1 MICNNNHLLILS
13 KALRKKG
20 GIFIKKILFFLIL
33 LTLFFIPNLSAKAAT
48 FYEAEWI
55 PGIYLKRHN
64 FNTGL
69 TYYQQARFYRNA
81 ENNEYVYCIE
91 PFLGIVENE
100 PYTETIN
107 PSHLSKEKIKR
118 ISNIAYYGYQY
129 GDHTDDK
136 WYAITQLM
144 IWQAADE
151 AGNFFFT
158 KTLNGASTNIYTSE
172 ITEINH
178 LIEINSILPSFAA
191 NNYEIVEGN
200 TLILEDS
207 NQVLGN
213 FHTNEGEINGNML
226 TIKNLQEG
234 EYEIPITK
242 KQSMRGTPTLF
253 YLSNNSQNMVKTGNI
268 EENNT
273 NIKVKVT
280 KTSLELNK
288 IDKDTES
295 TTPQGEASLDG
306 ALYQLSNENKEIIE
320 EIKII
325 NNEARIEN
333 LDFGKY
339 YLQEL
344 EAGEGYTIDPTIYE
358 INITKENPNVTLQ
371 LKNEV
376 IKANITLEKKYGEN
390 DNWKKENNISFEI
403 KNQNNETINTI
414 TTNENGIAKITLPY
428 GIYTINQIN
437 TTEGYEKIEPVILEI
452 KDSEEK
458 YLSLKDIRIAVPNTH
473 KDEVRIQYRILL
485 EIICLLLL

>member
-1 MICNNNHLLILS
+1 
-13 KALRKKG
+13 
-20 GIFIKKILFFLIL
+20 
-33 LTLFFIPNLSAKAAT
+33 
-48 FYEAEWI
+48 
-55 PGIYLKRHN
+55 
-64 FNTGL
+64 
-69 TYYQQARFYRNA
+69 
-81 ENNEYVYCIE
+81 
-91 PFLGIVENE
+91 
-100 PYTETIN
+100 
-107 PSHLSKEKIKR
+107 
-118 ISNIAYYGYQY
+118 
-129 GDHTDDK
+129 
-136 WYAITQLM
+136 
-144 IWQAADE
+144 
-151 AGNFFFT
+151 
-158 KTLNGASTNIYTSE
+158 
-172 ITEINH
+172 
-178 LIEINSILPSFAA
+178 
-191 NNYEIVEGN
+191 
-200 TLILEDS
+200 
-207 NQVLGN
+207 
-213 FHTNEGEINGNML
+213 
-226 TIKNLQEG
+226 
-234 EYEIPITK
+234 
-242 KQSMRGTPTLF
+242 
-253 YLSNNSQNMVKTGNI
+253 MVKTGNI

-437 TTEGYEKIEPVILEI
+437 TTEGYEKTEPVILEI